1 MPKAKAAAPELDAP
15 NPGDDIALDAPPS
28 AEDDPMLAGGK
39 ETPPAEGPEGPGGEF
54 GPEAPEEGDGPAGVK
69 SAGSGAIQGRYNSS
83 PVGDVKMT
91 KVKGTYNTYKL
102 ELSMGQLEV
111 ILTALERNH
120 DDAVSDELLSTFHF
134 YLEKLPGPGE
144 DEDEFDAKKEAEAG
158 GGMEGDTP
166 LPMPPGQ
173 EGGEPENMEALPRPG
188 GAPAGGAGPEVG
200 LPGDEGE
207 EAAGAGGPPPPED
220 SADKRLPPPPKE

>member
-1 MPKAKAAAPELDAP
+1 MAKPKAAAPVLDAP
-15 NPGDDIALDAPPS
+15 NDDLALDAPPS
-28 AEDDPMLAGGK
+28 AEDDPMMAGG
-39 ETPPAEGPEGPGGEF
+39 EEAPPEEPGGELGPEGP
-54 GPEAPEEGDGPAGVK
+54 EAPGEGDGPAGVK

-120 DDAVSDELLSTFHF
+120 DDAVSDELLATFHF

-173 EGGEPENMEALPRPG
+173 EGGEPENMDALPRPG

-207 EAAGAGGPPPPED
+207 APAAGGPPPPED